1 MAVKEQ
7 EINRAY
13 ENIRIEKD
21 SFGEVKISADVVAG
35 IAALAAIEVEGVES
49 TLGSFTNEI
58 AGKLGVKNL
67 SKVVKAVIEEEKVMI
82 EMNIVMKYGYNI
94 LKTCKQIQDR
104 VGQSVEN
111 MTGFEVKE
119 VNIRIAGVS
128 ISKDE

>member
-67 SKVVKAVIEEEKVMI
+67 SKGVKAVIEEEKI
-82 EMNIVMKYGYNI
+82 DLYDLEG
-94 LKTCKQIQDR
+94 
-104 VGQSVEN
+104 
-111 MTGFEVKE
+111 EV
-119 VNIRIAGVS
+119 IATY
-128 ISKDE
+128 KF

>member
-21 SFGEVKISADVVAG
+21 SFGEVKISADVVA
-35 IAALAAIEVEGVES
+35 

-67 SKVVKAVIEEEKVMI
+67 SKGVKAVIEEEKVMI
-82 EMNIVMKYGYNI
+82 DMNIVMKYGYNI

-104 VGQSVEN
+104 VSQSVEN